1 MELFEVPLRSD
12 VLEVIRK
19 RGITRFNPIQ
29 EEAIK
34 SGLLDGERLLI
45 ASPTA
50 SGKTLIA
57 EIATVNSILNRG
69 GKAVYVTPLRALTL
83 EKYRTLKDWESI
95 GLSVAMTSGD
105 YDTDDAWLRNYDIIV
120 TTYEKLDSLWRH
132 KPKWIDNVKFF
143 VLDEVH
149 YMNDPSRGPIIEG
162 VVIRAKKRNFLA
174 LSATVSNYDEIANW
188 LQCKPIALNWRPVPL
203 REGVL
208 FQVKGKVIA
217 KMSDGKIVEMK
228 GRDPIIAYTKKIVD
242 EEGQVLIF
250 RNSRRNAEQTAYKIA
265 ESLGIEQRD
274 LGEEVLEIEDSSTS
288 ERKQL
293 AELVERGVA
302 YHHAGLSRGLRE
314 FIESSFLTG
323 KIKVISATP
332 TLAAGVNLPARAV
345 IVADIYRY
353 NRKVLGYQEEIPVME
368 YKQMSGRAGRPGFDA
383 IGESLILVRNEKA
396 VQKIFEKYILAKPE
410 PLTSKMANERSFY
423 SFILGTLAIE
433 GELNRDELME
443 YLSQSL
449 VSRKY
454 IESNFNSAI
463 EWLEE
468 NQFLTGEYRL
478 TDFGR
483 KVADL
488 YVNPFTAKVIKDGLE
503 KGKEPCTFAYL
514 HLLAS
519 TPDAPLISASISDEF
534 LDFPCELYL
543 DEPED
548 ELEALDFASALKI
561 ASIVEDWISEVDEDK
576 IIESYSIGSG
586 DLRAIVETME
596 WLTYSASKIASVIGL
611 KEHAKELEVLALR
624 VAEGVN
630 EELIPLVKIK
640 NVGRKRAR
648 ILYHYGIRTSEDIV
662 KKQEIVK
669 KILGEKVGEK
679 IIESASQIDS

>member
-250 RNSRRNAEQTAYKIA
+250 RNSRRN
-265 ESLGIEQRD
+265 L
-274 LGEEVLEIEDSSTS
+274 
-288 ERKQL
+288 
-293 AELVERGVA
+293 RGKN
-302 YHHAGLSRGLRE
+302 S
-314 FIESSFLTG
+314 IPS
-323 KIKVISATP
+323 KV
-332 TLAAGVNLPARAV
+332 
-345 IVADIYRY
+345 
-353 NRKVLGYQEEIPVME
+353 
-368 YKQMSGRAGRPGFDA
+368 
-383 IGESLILVRNEKA
+383 
-396 VQKIFEKYILAKPE
+396 
-410 PLTSKMANERSFY
+410 
-423 SFILGTLAIE
+423 
-433 GELNRDELME
+433 
-443 YLSQSL
+443 QSP
-449 VSRKY
+449 
-454 IESNFNSAI
+454 N
-463 EWLEE
+463 
-468 NQFLTGEYRL
+468 
-478 TDFGR
+478 DF
-483 KVADL
+483 
-488 YVNPFTAKVIKDGLE
+488 
-503 KGKEPCTFAYL
+503 
-514 HLLAS
+514 
-519 TPDAPLISASISDEF
+519 
-534 LDFPCELYL
+534 
-543 DEPED
+543 
-548 ELEALDFASALKI
+548 
-561 ASIVEDWISEVDEDK
+561 
-576 IIESYSIGSG
+576 
-586 DLRAIVETME
+586 
-596 WLTYSASKIASVIGL
+596 
-611 KEHAKELEVLALR
+611 
-624 VAEGVN
+624 
-630 EELIPLVKIK
+630 
-640 NVGRKRAR
+640 
-648 ILYHYGIRTSEDIV
+648 
-662 KKQEIVK
+662 
-669 KILGEKVGEK
+669 
-679 IIESASQIDS
+679 